1 MAIVTNRFRGSTTR
15 AAAKSLAVLPTR
27 DRPDSYT
34 VAPTMDSRPDAPLD
48 APLDAPDATVSRH
61 ASSRIEDEAAESIA
75 HHRSAERFRDLIASA
90 PVGQAVYSLGG
101 TLIEVNQAWASL
113 LGYEVDE
120 VLGTPAARY
129 VHLDD
134 RAHVIDR
141 APALIKGEIDHL
153 FEERRLVR
161 RDGTSVWV
169 SSTITVERDSQG
181 RAALFH
187 SLIIDIN
194 ERKLAEGA
202 LRESEA
208 RYRAVIDSMHDGLV
222 VFGAGEVLTA
232 NASAARI
239 LRLVPEHL
247 TFEALAALEVV
258 DENGDPMPLDD
269 RPAGVA
275 YRSGEPIY
283 DLIQGIDDEAGE
295 RRWFLTNAV
304 PLFHEDDGSPYAVAL
319 SFTDVTERKVA
330 EDALRANET
339 RFRTLAES
347 LSVGVFQADSDGAIT
362 YANPRWT
369 EITDIGLDQVS
380 DPATVKIIHPDDRGR
395 LLDDLTT
402 AFREHRPYNVRY
414 RIRARDGTTRWLSGH
429 GARIHDPDTGAPT
442 GIVGSIEDV
451 TPLMVAQEQTTRL
464 ANIVESTS
472 DLVAIVD
479 WTSGLLV
486 YLNRS
491 ARELFGYV
499 GSSISEI
506 HHLALFTDD
515 ARAILRDGLEP
526 TLRSGEVWSGEL
538 PMKAADGTT
547 VLVWQTIA
555 ADRHPDGTIYQVSA
569 VGRDVTARRR
579 FELDLAWQAT
589 HDPHTGLPNRALL
602 LDHLELGLARA
613 GRDERLVALYFLDLD
628 RFKQVN
634 DTLGH
639 EAGDLLLKQAAERI
653 TAVLRPSDTVARIGG
668 DEFVVLAEDV
678 ESEQHAIEIG
688 QRVAD
693 SIDSAAFDLGDRV
706 FEITASIGIAISRG
720 QDAHPESL
728 LRDADA
734 AMYRAK
740 DLGRARLEVFD
751 ETMRE
756 QAERRHDLA
765 NQLAIGI
772 EQDAITVYYQPC
784 VDLVTGEI
792 RAVEAL
798 ARWTHPDRGVL
809 SPYDFIGLAEDTG
822 LIVGLGLTVLS
833 KACHQARQW
842 EEIYGP
848 GAPDVHVNLS
858 ARQLT
863 AQNLPT
869 LVEGVLAGT
878 GLDPSRLC
886 LEITESVLMD
896 DAASAIDTLWALK
909 AIGVS
914 LAIDDFGTGY
924 SSLSYLRRFPVDVL
938 KVDQSFVAG
947 LGRDSEDAAIVAAI
961 LNLAASLELSAI
973 AEGVENEEQLQH
985 LRELGCAA
993 AQGFWFAEPG
1003 PAEAIEP
1010 LFGMAFPI

>member
-1 MAIVTNRFRGSTTR
+1 
-15 AAAKSLAVLPTR
+15 
-27 DRPDSYT
+27 
-34 VAPTMDSRPDAPLD
+34 MDSRPDAPLPALPHVAVAD
-48 APLDAPDATVSRH
+48 APRHLDEV
-61 ASSRIEDEAAESIA
+61 AAETLA
-75 HHRSAERFRDLIASA
+75 QQRSADRFRDLIASA
-90 PVGQAVYSLGG
+90 PVGQAVYTLSGN
-101 TLIEVNQAWASL
+101 LIEVNQAWASL
-113 LGYEVDE
+113 LGYEIAE
-120 VLGTPAARY
+120 VLGTAAIGHVYPA
-129 VHLDD
+129 D
-134 RAHVIDR
+134 RDQVLER

-153 FEERRLVR
+153 FDERRLVR
-161 RDGTSVWV
+161 RDGSPVWV
-169 SSTITVERDSQG
+169 SSTITIERDTDG

-194 ERKLAEGA
+194 ERKLAEEA

-208 RYRAVIDSMHDGLV
+208 RYRAVIDSMHDGLII
-222 VFGAGEVLTA
+222 FGGGEVLSA

-239 LRLVPEHL
+239 LRIPASKL
-247 TFEALAALEVV
+247 TFDDLGALPVV
-258 DENGDPMPLDD
+258 DENGLAMPVET

-275 YRSGEPIY
+275 FRSGVPIY
-283 DLIQGIDDEAGE
+283 DTIQGLDDADGE

-304 PLFHEDDGSPYAVAL
+304 PLFHEHDSKPYAVAL
-319 SFTDVTERKVA
+319 SFTDITERKVA

-347 LSVGVFQADSDGAIT
+347 LSVGVFQADPDGAIT

-369 EITDIGLDQVS
+369 EITDVDLDQVK
-380 DPATVKIIHPDDRGR
+380 DPKTVRIIHPEDRDR
-395 LLDDLTT
+395 LLSDLTT
-402 AFREHRPYNVRY
+402 AFREQRPYNVRY
-414 RIRARDGTTRWLSGH
+414 RIQTRDGSTRWLSGH
-429 GARIHDPDTGAPT
+429 GARIYDPETGEPT
-442 GIVGSIEDV
+442 AIVGSIEDV
-451 TPLMVAQEQTTRL
+451 TPLMAAQEQTTRL
-464 ANIVESTS
+464 ANIVETTS

-479 WTSGLLV
+479 WVSGRLI
-486 YLNRS
+486 YLNRA
-491 ARELFGYV
+491 ARELFGHRDSNV
-499 GSSISEI
+499 AEI
-506 HHLALFTDD
+506 HHLGLFADE
-515 ARAILRDGLEP
+515 AVEILRDGLEP
-526 TLRSGEVWSGEL
+526 ALRAGEVWSGEL
-538 PMKAADGTT
+538 PMRAADGST

-555 ADRHPDGTIYQVSA
+555 ADRHPDGRIYQVSA

-579 FELDLAWQAT
+579 FEQDLAWQAT

-613 GRDERLVALYFLDLD
+613 GRDGGLVALFFLDLD

-639 EAGDLLLKQAAERI
+639 DAGDMLLKQAAERI

-668 DEFVVLAEDV
+668 DEFVVLAEEV
-678 ESEQHAIEIG
+678 EDEQHAIDIG

-693 SIDSAAFDLGDRV
+693 AIDSAPFELDDRA
-706 FEITASIGIAISRG
+706 FEITASIGIAIARG

-740 DLGRARLEVFD
+740 DRGRARLEVFD
-751 ETMRE
+751 EGMRE

-765 NQLAIGI
+765 NQLAAAI
-772 EQDAITVYYQPC
+772 EDGAITVYYQPC
-784 VDLVTGEI
+784 VDLLSGEI

-798 ARWTHPDRGVL
+798 ARWVHPERGVL

-822 LIVGLGLTVLS
+822 LIVGLGLNVLS
-833 KACHQARQW
+833 QACYQARRW
-842 EEIYGP
+842 EEHFGP
-848 GAPDVHVNLS
+848 GAPRVHVNLS

-863 AQNLPT
+863 AHNLPT
-869 LVEGVLAGT
+869 LVEGVLSGT
-878 GLDPSRLC
+878 GLHPGRLC

-909 AIGVS
+909 AIGVT

-947 LGRDSEDAAIVAAI
+947 LGQDSEDAAIVAAI
-961 LNLAASLELSAI
+961 LNLATSLDLAAI
-973 AEGVENEEQLQH
+973 AEGVENHDQLLH
-985 LRELGCAA
+985 LRELGCES

-1003 PAEAIEP
+1003 PPEQIEK
-1010 LFGMAFPI
+1010 LFGLAFPL